1 MALTASAGHVANGHA
16 FTLHLAA
23 RRDVLRY
30 YIVVKPVNDADFN
43 SIKILDTGAV
53 DDGRDA
59 AVTFKR
65 VLPPFGS
72 GRLSPALLDAGGTR
86 SIVLF
91 EAETAVARRARGP
104 HGFELHRNGELLI
117 GNLPQPGAE
126 RTDAQFVVH
135 LR

>member
-1 MALTASAGHVANGHA
+1 M
-16 FTLHLAA
+16 
-23 RRDVLRY
+23 
-30 YIVVKPVNDADFN
+30 
-43 SIKILDTGAV
+43 
-53 DDGRDA
+53 
-59 AVTFKR
+59 
-65 VLPPFGS
+65 LPPFGS